1 MINLFLIIIL
11 LLSIIAHEYSH
22 AWMAA
27 RLGDDTATRAG
38 RLTLNPLAHL
48 DIFGSI
54 IIPGLLLLVGSPIV
68 FGYAKPVPIDFSK
81 LRGGFKGVA
90 KTALAGPAANFILAI
105 VAALAMCYLAGGPN
119 SAWGQLL
126 FLMAMINVVLMVF
139 NLLPVPPLD
148 GSKILAFLLPERWRY
163 SYLASERWS
172 FLVLL
177 FIMVMFPD
185 LIYYPV
191 SWLMSWLI

>member
-1 MINLFLIIIL
+1 MMNLFLIIIL
-11 LLSIIAHEYSH
+11 LLSIITHEYSH

-27 RLGDDTATRAG
+27 KLGDDTAARAG

-68 FGYAKPVPIDFSK
+68 FGYAKPVPIDFSN

-90 KTALAGPAANFILAI
+90 KTALAGPAANFLLAI
-105 VAALAMCYLAGGPN
+105 VATLAMRYLAGGPN

-126 FLMAMINVVLMVF
+126 FLMATINVVLMVF

-148 GSKILAFLLPERWRY
+148 GSKILALLLPKHWRY

-172 FLVLL
+172 FFILL

-191 SWLMSWLI
+191 SWLMAWLI